1 LIPFYK
7 EERLYGL
14 YRESRAVLENAKI
27 FLRGRK
33 RMTGLPSIEV
43 FLSALL
49 YLSPAQGT
57 ASVSRPVM
65 IELTRKG
72 AMRWLM
78 YK

>member
-1 LIPFYK
+1 
-7 EERLYGL
+7 
-14 YRESRAVLENAKI
+14 
-27 FLRGRK
+27 
-33 RMTGLPSIEV
+33 MTGLPSIEV